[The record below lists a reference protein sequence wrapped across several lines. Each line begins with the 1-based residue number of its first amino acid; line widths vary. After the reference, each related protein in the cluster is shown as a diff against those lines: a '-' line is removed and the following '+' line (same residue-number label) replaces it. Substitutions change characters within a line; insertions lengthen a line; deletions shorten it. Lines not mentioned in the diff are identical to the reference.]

1 MQVDLKTSRMVVQ
14 SKWSPIFPWL
24 PWFWGRVRVPCG
36 GFLQDLYVMFDHKD
50 YRQGIW
56 ISNLTCTYFS
66 NGRFQKQHQR
76 PAVFVQKTYGRP
88 AKLCRQSCFLSK
100 SSSLGFRGVF
110 CWCFFCWAWG
120 SFSDL
125 WDMLFKKCHSEIYQK
140 TRTWFATP

>member
-1 MQVDLKTSRMVVQ
+1 
-14 SKWSPIFPWL
+14 
-24 PWFWGRVRVPCG
+24 
-36 GFLQDLYVMFDHKD
+36 MFDHKD

-100 SSSLGFRGVF
+100 SSSLDFGVF
-110 CWCFFCWAWG
+110 
-120 SFSDL
+120 SVDVFSVGLGDL
-125 WDMLFKKCHSEIYQK
+125 SRICGTCCLKSVIQKFIKKQGRDSRLHKGKKII
-140 TRTWFATP
+140 RTT